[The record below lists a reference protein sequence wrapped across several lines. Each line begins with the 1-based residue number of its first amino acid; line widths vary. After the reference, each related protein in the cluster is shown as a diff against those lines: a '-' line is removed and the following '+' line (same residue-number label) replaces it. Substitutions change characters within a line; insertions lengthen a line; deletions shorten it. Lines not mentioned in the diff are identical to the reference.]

1 MLIIPVF
8 FLRDIYSSIGQDPEV
23 AAFAVKY
30 VWYVAPGVYFFMHTM
45 SAVGVANSMKYTS
58 AGMIITGT
66 ASAIHILLIY
76 VLVTVLDWGFDG
88 VAIATSIHLFSRFV
102 VSQIYLSTIS
112 ELWVFEDI
120 SFFSKETF
128 ENLGYQFRL
137 GMMSMLMGIW
147 GWWAFDIFTLICSYL
162 AVEVISA

>member
-1 MLIIPVF
+1 MHAMTNV
-8 FLRDIYSSIGQDPEV
+8 S
-23 AAFAVKY
+23 AA
-30 VWYVAPGVYFFMHTM
+30 T
-45 SAVGVANSMKYTS
+45 SMKYTS
-58 AGMIITGT
+58 SGLIVTGT
-66 ASAIHILLIY
+66 ASVIHLIVIY
-76 VLVTVLDWGFDG
+76 VLVNVLDWGFEG
-88 VAIATSIHLFSRFV
+88 VAIATSIHLTMRFV
-102 VSQIYLSTIS
+102 VSHIYMWTIS
-112 ELWVFEDI
+112 ELWVFDDV